1 MSPIIVTNSSPS
13 GRMRRVKWAAGEGG
27 GGGAY
32 TVQQRVNLWR
42 FDGNTGTVRVSGGIP
57 FAPGVMTDPSKISLW
72 IGGVEQRIAVGNIF
86 GRWPDRVSKRAA
98 CIQWEGALTNGVPV
112 EGEIRYGVTRA
123 TTDLTYADEIYF
135 SSNPLVA
142 SRNRKAVIACMDS
155 QYLCDTWVLLTSAK
169 PESSQT
175 TTSLTQY
182 FSTDRSGDLSY
193 RAYAGFSN
201 FNNTFSPGVAR
212 GTGTTYEHVWA
223 RQAAYVRT
231 TSDAN
236 RRTYYQEWHEL
247 ITNLA
252 TEEYSQR
259 LGSNNLAYT
268 QLWAIDP
275 SLPVALSPD
284 SYALVG
290 EAFTGFFFGLTSGY
304 LLSGYKQC
312 WRAINRHAGAAF
324 GDAAFHGFSGE
335 WIKNN
340 EYASPR
346 FNLHLG
352 INPLMCAYV
361 IEATQT
367 IVGGYTSY
375 GFGRD
380 NSVESWSRDLST
392 MIDDLDTFKFT
403 TANYAAWK
411 DGVVGMRPTLTVGYP
426 PSSPIAGRVGV
437 FQALII
443 ANTLRFYYENIKN
456 DSRIPT
462 MLVKLADWAAGQVAT
477 FTTGVNTG
485 KIGIPYTDAATP
497 RTQADFDDDA
507 LFYPGTIIEPL
518 AAAYAI
524 TGTASYKTLALQ
536 CASKAQLGEDGSSFV
551 PNIKGEGEYF
561 RASQQSLPYL
571 LEGGVLRPLGNAG
584 HPTAIFDD
592 LPSHPAS

>member
-1 MSPIIVTNSSPS
+1 MSVLLMT
-13 GRMRRVKWAAGEGG
+13 RRAGGAAAAGTS
-27 GGGAY
+27 AY

-57 FAPGVMTDPSKISLW
+57 FAPGVMTDSSKISLW

-123 TTDLTYADEIYF
+123 TADLTYADEIYS

-169 PESSQT
+169 PEASQS

-201 FNNTFSPGVAR
+201 FNNTYSPGVAR

-236 RRTYYQEWHEL
+236 RRTYYQEWHVL
-247 ITNLA
+247 LTNLA

-259 LGSNNLAYT
+259 LGINDPAWAL
-268 QLWAIDP
+268 LWGGVDA
-275 SLPVALSPD
+275 SLPAALGVD
-284 SYALVG
+284 SYALVS
-290 EAFTGFFFGLTSGY
+290 EAFSGIHFGMTAGY
-304 LLSGYKQC
+304 LLSGYKQA

-324 GDAAFHGFSGE
+324 GDTTYHGSSGE
-335 WIKNN
+335 WLRNTSDG
-340 EYASPR
+340 SPR
-346 FNLHLG
+346 FNLHLNM
-352 INPLMCAYV
+352 IPVMCAYL
-361 IEATQT
+361 IEATIT
-367 IVGGYTSY
+367 VPSALNGYGG
-375 GFGRD
+375 GRV
-380 NSVESWSRDLST
+380 NANESWSRDLES
-392 MIDDLDTFKFT
+392 MINDLDTFKFT

-411 DGVVGMRPTLTVGYP
+411 DGVVGMRTTLTVGYP
-426 PSSPIAGRVGV
+426 QSDEPGYTGAIAGRFGV

-443 ANTLRFYYENIKN
+443 GNTLRFYYENIKN
-456 DSRIPT
+456 DSRILT

-497 RTQADFDDDA
+497 RTQADFNVDA
-507 LFYPGTIIEPL
+507 LYYPGTIIEPL

-536 CASKAQLGEDGSSFV
+536 CASKAQLGEEGSSFV

-571 LEGGVLRPLGNAG
+571 LEGGALRPLGNAG
-584 HPTAIFDD
+584 HPTAIVNDI
-592 LPSHPAS
+592 PTHPAS

>member
-1 MSPIIVTNSSPS
+1 
-13 GRMRRVKWAAGEGG
+13 
-27 GGGAY
+27 
-32 TVQQRVNLWR
+32 
-42 FDGNTGTVRVSGGIP
+42 
-57 FAPGVMTDPSKISLW
+57 MTDPSKISLW

-98 CIQWEGALTNGVPV
+98 CIQWEGALTNNVAV

-123 TTDLTYADEIYF
+123 TTDITYADEIYF
-135 SSNPLVA
+135 SNNPLVA

-169 PESSQT
+169 PEASQT

-182 FSTDRSGDLSY
+182 FSTDRSGDLSL
-193 RAYAGFSN
+193 RGYAGHSN
-201 FNNTFSPGVAR
+201 YNNTYSPGVAR
-212 GTGTTYEHVWA
+212 GNSTTYEHVWA

-247 ITNLA
+247 LTNLA

-268 QLWAIDP
+268 QLWAVDP

-284 SYALVG
+284 SYALVQ
-290 EAFTGFFFGLTSGY
+290 ENYTGIFFGLTSGY

-312 WRAINRHAGAAF
+312 WRAINRHAGSGF
-324 GDAAFHGFSGE
+324 GDTAYHGFSGE
-335 WIKNN
+335 WIKGS

-346 FNLHLG
+346 FNLQLG
-352 INPLMCAYV
+352 INPLMCAHV

-367 IVGGYTSY
+367 IVGGVTSY
-375 GFGRD
+375 GNGRD
-380 NSVESWSRDLST
+380 NSVESWSRDLSS
-392 MIDDLDTFKFT
+392 MIDDLDTFKYT
-403 TANYAAWK
+403 TANYGAWK
-411 DGVVGMRPTLTVGYP
+411 DGVVGMRTTLTVGYP
-426 PSSPIAGRVGV
+426 LPDEPGYTGAIAGRFGV
-437 FQALII
+437 FQSLII

-456 DSRIPT
+456 DSRILT
-462 MLVKLADWAAGQVAT
+462 MLVKLADYAAGQVAT
-477 FTTGVNTG
+477 FTTGVNIG
-485 KIGIPYTDAATP
+485 KLGIPYTDAATP
-497 RTQADFDDDA
+497 RTQADFNADA
-507 LFYPGTIIEPL
+507 LYYPGTIIEPL

-551 PNIKGEGEYF
+551 PTIKSEGEYF
-561 RASQQSLPYL
+561 RASQQSLAYL

-584 HPTAIFDD
+584 HPTTIFTD
-592 LPSHPAS
+592 LPTHAAS